1 MTIKCLVNQSKEF
14 GDQDF
19 ILRDFK
25 QGLSPDQI
33 YILKK
38 SDSYCSTQNKIKGQD
53 HFKRIPDYQGW

>member
-33 YILKK
+33 YI
-38 SDSYCSTQNKIKGQD
+38 
-53 HFKRIPDYQGW
+53 